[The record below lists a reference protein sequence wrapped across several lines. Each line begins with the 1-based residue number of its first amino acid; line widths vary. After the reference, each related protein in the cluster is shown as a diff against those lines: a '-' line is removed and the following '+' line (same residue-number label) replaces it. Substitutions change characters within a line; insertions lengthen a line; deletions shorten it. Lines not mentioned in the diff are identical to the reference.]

1 MGKKKGFTLIELLG
15 VIVILALLVLIA
27 VPAITR
33 IMTSATKNSFKN
45 EVNGMV
51 SDLEKAFTEK
61 MSKEV
66 ISTGSNQGCS
76 STNVYNI
83 TASDGRGYAYLCMTL
98 SDMVNEQF
106 IKKNLGQSYGG
117 YIQMWVP
124 DGSGATI
131 TFVNVTNGRYFIQGR
146 MTEVS
151 KSDFTASQTA
161 YGGSEVSKPT
171 QATPCPSTCGTIPA
185 DSVTNLQDNGN
196 NNNNNNNN
204 NNDNNNTN
212 NNNQNN
218 NNNDN
223 TQTNNNNQLNNTNS
237 TN

>member
-1 MGKKKGFTLIELLG
+1 MNNKKGFTLIELLG

-45 EVNGMV
+45 EINSIV

-61 MSKEV
+61 MNKEV
-66 ISTGSNQGCS
+66 ISVDNNQSCNT
-76 STNVYNI
+76 TNVYNI
-83 TASDGRGYAYLCMTL
+83 TAKDGKGYAYLCMTL
-98 SDMVNEQF
+98 NDMVNEQF

-124 DGSGATI
+124 DGYGSTI
-131 TFVNVTNGRYFIQGR
+131 TFVNVTNGRYFVQGK

-151 KSDFTASQTA
+151 KSDFNASQTP
-161 YGGSEVSKPT
+161 YSGSEIQKPT
-171 QATPCPSTCGTIPA
+171 QSTTCPSDCTSIPG
-185 DSVTNLQDNGN
+185 DSVMNLQDNGKT
-196 NNNNNNNN
+196 
-204 NNDNNNTN
+204 NNDNNNNNSNNSNTNNTNTNNTNTN
-212 NNNQNN
+212 NNSNN
-218 NNNDN
+218 NSA
-223 TQTNNNNQLNNTNS
+223 NS